1 MDKLCC
7 SNSFKERRS
16 IYCYK
21 NSLFTCSIRAPRPV
35 SRSPLVLS
43 RKAAA
48 KVKPFFVTTNFFRN
62 FFFRKP
68 FGFQKKQ
75 NLKNPCKSSA
85 INPDL
90 RWQRYALFYQHSKLF
105 RGNFQNIFC
114 ISNNRVIIQHVTK
127 SLSKAAY
134 TIYIGVLVIRTQQPS
149 ASSALRP
156 VGPPQI
162 IPKNAPHSQK
172 KKSPHGP
179 SRVPCGVR
187 FGCAVSISRR
197 SVRRLFAS
205 RSHSTTP

>member
-21 NSLFTCSIRAPRPV
+21 NSLFTCSVRASRPV
-35 SRSPLVLS
+35 SRSSLVLS

-62 FFFRKP
+62 FFFKNLSAFKKNRTSRTPANQRRFP
-68 FGFQKKQ
+68 F
-75 NLKNPCKSSA
+75 LA
-85 INPDL
+85 V
-90 RWQRYALFYQHSKLF
+90 QRYALFYQHSKLF
-105 RGNFQNIFC
+105 RRNFQNIFC

-134 TIYIGVLVIRTQQPS
+134 TIYIGVLVIRTQHPS
-149 ASSALRP
+149 ATSALRP

>member
-21 NSLFTCSIRAPRPV
+21 NSLFTCSIRASRPV
-35 SRSPLVLS
+35 SRSSLVLS

-75 NLKNPCKSSA
+75 NLKNSC
-85 INPDL
+85 
-90 RWQRYALFYQHSKLF
+90 Q
-105 RGNFQNIFC
+105 
-114 ISNNRVIIQHVTK
+114 
-127 SLSKAAY
+127 SKAFPFLSGAKIRPFLPTFQTFSEEFSKHFLHIEQSCY
-134 TIYIGVLVIRTQQPS
+134 YSARYKTSFQSSIYNIYRCTSNPHPTSLRGLCTPS
-149 ASSALRP
+149 GRP
-156 VGPPQI
+156 TANHPEER
-162 IPKNAPHSQK
+162 AAFAE

>member
-21 NSLFTCSIRAPRPV
+21 NSLFACFIHASRPV
-35 SRSPLVLS
+35 SRSSLVLS

-62 FFFRKP
+62 FFFKNLSAFKKNRTSRTSANHRQSTLICGGKDTP
-68 FGFQKKQ
+68 FFTNIPNFFGGIFKTFLHIEQSCYYSARYNTSFQSSIY
-75 NLKNPCKSSA
+75 NIYRCTSNPH
-85 INPDL
+85 P
-90 RWQRYALFYQHSKLF
+90 
-105 RGNFQNIFC
+105 
-114 ISNNRVIIQHVTK
+114 T
-127 SLSKAAY
+127 
-134 TIYIGVLVIRTQQPS
+134 
-149 ASSALRP
+149 ALRGLRTAAGRP
-156 VGPPQI
+156 AANHPEER
-162 IPKNAPHSQK
+162 AAFAE

>member
-21 NSLFTCSIRAPRPV
+21 NSLFRLFHTHLTARIEI
-35 SRSPLVLS
+35 LS
-43 RKAAA
+43 CLIEESGCKG
-48 KVKPFFVTTNFFRN
+48 KTFFRN
-62 FFFRKP
+62 NQLFSKLFFRKP
-68 FGFQKKQ
+68 FGFQKNRTSRTSANHRQSTLICGGKDTPFFTNIPNFFGGIFKTFLHIEQ
-75 NLKNPCKSSA
+75 SCYYSARYKTSFQSSIYNIHRCTCNPH
-85 INPDL
+85 PTTL
-90 RWQRYALFYQHSKLF
+90 RELCTPSGRP
-105 RGNFQNIFC
+105 
-114 ISNNRVIIQHVTK
+114 
-127 SLSKAAY
+127 AANHPEE
-134 TIYIGVLVIRTQQPS
+134 R
-149 ASSALRP
+149 AAF
-156 VGPPQI
+156 
-162 IPKNAPHSQK
+162 AE